1 MVMLPRVCWMCIQ
14 AIVLQKL
21 SPVKLHISDIVL
33 KACSTAG
40 ATLKSG
46 LGTKITQIKEKS
58 RYYFILMVIEI
69 SPKRHQPS
77 RVASTVIVLL
87 PEKSY
92 PILNPKQK

>member
-1 MVMLPRVCWMCIQ
+1 MVMLPRVCWMYIQ
-14 AIVLQKL
+14 AIVLQRRT
-21 SPVKLHISDIVL
+21 PVKLHISDIVL

-58 RYYFILMVIEI
+58 RYYFIFLMVIEI

-77 RVASTVIVLL
+77 RVATALCDQHRDCLITR
-87 PEKSY
+87 
-92 PILNPKQK
+92 